1 MQALVDFLKTTGYRS
16 EAVTTCVQPFKSR
29 PWLLHNT
36 HNRLSTQAALLAA
49 SRDRDAA
56 QTALSEAKVRQEET
70 AEVGHTPY
78 ALL

>member
-16 EAVTTCVQPFKSR
+16 GATCVQTFKSR

-70 AEVGHTPY
+70 AEVGRTFY